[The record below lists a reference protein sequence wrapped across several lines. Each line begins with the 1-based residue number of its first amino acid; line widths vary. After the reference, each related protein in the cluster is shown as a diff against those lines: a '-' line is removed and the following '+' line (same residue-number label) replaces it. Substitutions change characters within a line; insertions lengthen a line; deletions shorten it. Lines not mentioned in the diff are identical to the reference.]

1 MHSIIWVFTREQPSS
16 INSALSEEAVS
27 HVRRKYFSL
36 KLLKRRF
43 VDKSYNLKLTSAY
56 TKWIHCQ
63 NYYHLHKTIKHQ
75 MASSSSILCFILEHL
90 NHVTVYN
97 KICGQFIFSNQILS
111 SADFWR
117 ICSTVGIT
125 NKHQQ
130 ALLLKEGEQ
139 KHITLGFLMCYSY
152 ILQRS

>member
-1 MHSIIWVFTREQPSS
+1 MQGDNSVWMHSIIWVFTREQPSS

-90 NHVTVYN
+90 NHVTV
-97 KICGQFIFSNQILS
+97 FITKFVGNLFSPTKS
-111 SADFWR
+111 
-117 ICSTVGIT
+117 C
-125 NKHQQ
+125 H
-130 ALLLKEGEQ
+130 LLTSEE
-139 KHITLGFLMCYSY
+139 SVPP
-152 ILQRS
+152 